1 MTKHFISA
9 FTISAFCFS
18 PVASPSRHL
27 RSFLAPSIGT
37 VWPAHGLTRQLS
49 ARSTRCR
56 TLLRRL
62 RRMLSLVPTA
72 TNCRDRWE
80 HHALPRLKNRESGQL
95 SLRCSPWIFIL
106 ASAARACAKQSA
118 LTQKT
123 GNGLTPRPSV
133 CAPGYVAA
141 HVALAALRQTL
152 RQMVEESA

>member
-1 MTKHFISA
+1 MDLTKHFTSA
-9 FTISAFCFS
+9 FTISDLCFS

-27 RSFLAPSIGT
+27 RRATIGT
-37 VWPAHGLTRQLS
+37 VWPAHGLTRHLS

-72 TNCRDRWE
+72 TNCQDRQKRR
-80 HHALPRLKNRESGQL
+80 ALPRLKNRESGQL
-95 SLRCSPWIFIL
+95 SLRCSPRIIIL
-106 ASAARACAKQSA
+106 ASAARTYAKQSA

-141 HVALAALRQTL
+141 HVALAALRPTL